1 MKLLTK
7 ALFAGLALSLGIQ
20 FANASELAESLEK
33 TKTVRVGTEGT
44 YAPFTF
50 HDEAGKLT
58 GYDIDVTNEVAKRLG
73 LTVVYQ
79 ETLWDGIFAGLN
91 AKRFDVIANQ
101 VSATPER
108 AKKYAFSE
116 PYNVSRAVIVTRE
129 DNDKI
134 KSFADLKGVKSV
146 QSATSN
152 YTELAKKNGADLV
165 IVDSLAQNL
174 ELVKQGRVAATV
186 NEQIAVLD
194 YFKKHPNVGLKIA
207 VKNDE
212 TVGSVFTFLQGNED
226 VAAQFSKVLAEMRA
240 DGTLKALSIKWF
252 GDDITQ

>member
-1 MKLLTK
+1 MKLLKT
-7 ALFAGLALSLGIQ
+7 LLLGAAVAFGTQ
-20 FANASELAESLEK
+20 VVHASELADNLAK
-33 TKTVRVGTEGT
+33 TKTIRVGTEGT

-50 HDEAGKLT
+50 HDESGKLT
-58 GYDIDVTNEVAKRLG
+58 GYDIEVTNEVAKRLG

-108 AKKYAFSE
+108 AKKYTFSE

-134 KSFADLKGVKSV
+134 KSFADLKGVKSA

-174 ELVKQGRVAATV
+174 ELVKQGRVETTV
-186 NEQIAVLD
+186 NDHIAVLD
-194 YFKKHPNVGLKIA
+194 YFKKHPNAGLKVA
-207 VKNDE
+207 VKND
-212 TVGSVFTFLQGNED
+212 TTIGSVFTFLQGNED
-226 VAAQFSKVLAEMRA
+226 VAAQFNKALADMRA